1 MATLVPHEVE
11 NWTCING
18 CNNDLSN
25 FDHSQIDCALL
36 MSLLDDSQGLED
48 IDHDNERLSSV
59 IRSLEA
65 EIDDQ
70 HMIKD
75 HNSFQNSHQGSTNRE
90 DCQPWESIQCKS
102 QDFLESDG
110 LDLNWMDIEMD
121 IAPSSSISDDMNFW
135 YMDNSY
141 GQDHEA
147 HDVYEYGYG
156 AFPLEENDHNSW
168 GQEQNSS
175 TLTTQS

>member
-1 MATLVPHEVE
+1 MATLVPEVE
-11 NWTCING
+11 NWACIDG
-18 CNNDLSN
+18 CNNDLTS
-25 FDHSQIDCALL
+25 FDHSQIDCALV

-70 HMIKD
+70 HLIND
-75 HNSFQNSHQGSTNRE
+75 HDSFKNSHQGSTNRE
-90 DCQPWESIQCKS
+90 DWQSWESDQRQS
-102 QDFLESDG
+102 QDFIETDV
-110 LDLNWMDIEMD
+110 LDLNWMDIEME
-121 IAPSSSISDDMNFW
+121 IAPSISDDMNFW

-141 GQDHEA
+141 GQA

-156 AFPLEENDHNSW
+156 AFPLEENDHNS
-168 GQEQNSS
+168 SA
-175 TLTTQS
+175 LTTQG